1 MFIEIFLYKKI
12 SKYQYILLYF
22 YKYDLLVKKYDTI
35 YDFVRYKLYS
45 PSLYN
50 HSYVTQKLPPSLPFF
65 SFNHSIRYHISHY
78 LYHHYH
84 HVVDVIDMA
93 NFSNFLEIHAKL
105 KHYRYSQYHQ
115 MVFQNLM

>member
-1 MFIEIFLYKKI
+1 MFIEIFLKNMI
-12 SKYQYILLYF
+12 PKYQYIIIFINMISSLKNMIRIRYTTS
-22 YKYDLLVKKYDTI
+22 YDINYT
-35 YDFVRYKLYS
+35 

-50 HSYVTQKLPPSLPFF
+50 HSYVTQKLSPPLPVL

>member
-1 MFIEIFLYKKI
+1 MFIEIFLKNTKI
-12 SKYQYILLYF
+12 SIYYYF
-22 YKYDLLVKKYDTI
+22 YKYDLLVKKYDMIRYTTS
-35 YDFVRYKLYS
+35 YDINYT

>member
-1 MFIEIFLYKKI
+1 MFIEIFLKNTKI
-12 SKYQYILLYF
+12 SNILLFLYINMISSLKNMIR
-22 YKYDLLVKKYDTI
+22 YTTSYDINYT
-35 YDFVRYKLYS
+35 

-50 HSYVTQKLPPSLPFF
+50 HSYVTQNLPPSLPFF